1 MGEGAAKAEQGL
13 FVASQDA
20 NAEVGRLPN
29 HFEERGGVGRIAHG
43 TRRHRFDA
51 RGANL
56 PGERHH
62 VADGVDGSAHATIAE
77 LAGLIETRPQP
88 RMGAHLVHD
97 ADAAVGRDVRD
108 DLSNG
113 VRADV
118 DGGDALGARLA
129 AATIGTGLGAG
140 VSGFRRGVRRQG
152 SYSDPR
158 SGA

>member
-1 MGEGAAKAEQGL
+1 MAGE
-13 FVASQDA
+13 DA
-20 NAEVGRLPN
+20 NAQVGRLAN
-29 HFEERGGVGRIAHG
+29 HLEERGRVGCIAHG

-51 RGANL
+51 RRADL

-62 VADGVDGSAHATIAE
+62 VADGVDGGAHATIAE
-77 LAGLIETRPQP
+77 LAGLVETGPQP
-88 RMGAHLVHD
+88 RMSAHLVHD
-97 ADAAVGRDVRD
+97 PDAAVGRDVRD

-129 AATIGTGLGAG
+129 AAAIRAGLGAG

-152 SYSDPR
+152 SYSGPR